1 MISRR
6 HNNGGAVAPAVN
18 ISNPMNRVRNSKGRL
33 RSEEVAVYQR
43 VAFAVAIAIILLYI
57 YTSGNTGF
65 DSEKTTANTNDV
77 SSRRAFEEGIPLG
90 PKRDQSIN
98 SKIRSRLET
107 NQGPKRDQSINSKIR
122 SRLETN
128 QKRMQKQRGH
138 QSPSPGD
145 GPPVLQRL
153 SVRSSTSDQ
162 VLRYLLKYAR
172 QTPGDLWDTLGVTA
186 SPDVANS
193 YSTDLFSLKELE
205 DGSCPWRPDT
215 QVEWLPDVPF
225 NSDEIA
231 TEYRSRMDAL
241 GSGGLTRR
249 QMKELDEKRKVLIWY
264 EHISK
269 GE

>member
-77 SSRRAFEEGIPLG
+77 SSRRAFEEGIPL
-90 PKRDQSIN
+90 
-98 SKIRSRLET
+98 
-107 NQGPKRDQSINSKIR
+107 GPKRDQSINSKIR

>member
-107 NQGPKRDQSINSKIR
+107 NQ
-122 SRLETN
+122 
-128 QKRMQKQRGH
+128 KRMQKQRGH

-193 YSTDLFSLKELE
+193 YGTDPFSLKELE

>member
-1 MISRR
+1 
-6 HNNGGAVAPAVN
+6 
-18 ISNPMNRVRNSKGRL
+18 
-33 RSEEVAVYQR
+33 
-43 VAFAVAIAIILLYI
+43 
-57 YTSGNTGF
+57 
-65 DSEKTTANTNDV
+65 
-77 SSRRAFEEGIPLG
+77 
-90 PKRDQSIN
+90 
-98 SKIRSRLET
+98 
-107 NQGPKRDQSINSKIR
+107 
-122 SRLETN
+122 
-128 QKRMQKQRGH
+128 MQKQRGH

-193 YSTDLFSLKELE
+193 YGTDLFSLKELE

>member
-107 NQGPKRDQSINSKIR
+107 NQ
-122 SRLETN
+122 
-128 QKRMQKQRGH
+128 KRMQKQRGH

-186 SPDVANS
+186 SPDVVNS
-193 YSTDLFSLKELE
+193 YGTDPFSLKELE